1 MFLRSSTVMVKELAS
16 WAVWEGRKVE
26 VEQLEEDYINVRVQG
41 ISIKVKSFSGREGE
55 RESVS

>member
-1 MFLRSSTVMVKELAS
+1 MVKELAS
-16 WAVWEGRKVE
+16 WTVWEGRKVE